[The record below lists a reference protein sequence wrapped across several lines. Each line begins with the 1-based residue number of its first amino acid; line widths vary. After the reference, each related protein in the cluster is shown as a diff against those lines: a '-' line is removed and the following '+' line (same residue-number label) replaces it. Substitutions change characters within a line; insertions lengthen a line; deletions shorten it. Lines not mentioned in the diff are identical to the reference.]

1 MARTTLAQANARIA
15 ALEAAL
21 EAKDAEL
28 AHFASRI
35 KHDYVERAEYNRVQG
50 VLRSTQGFLTKY
62 KNEARP
68 RVNTSKPFGER
79 CRAYL
84 EATGEKSVTS
94 TRLVEWEQAQAAH

>member
-28 AHFASRI
+28 SHFASRI
-35 KHDYVERAEYNRVQG
+35 KHDYVEMAEYRRVQR
-50 VLRSTQGFLTKY
+50 VLSTTQQFYAKAKRQAG
-62 KNEARP
+62 P
-68 RVNTSKPFGER
+68 RVDTARPFGER

-94 TRLVEWEQAQAAH
+94 TRLVEWERAQAAA